1 MSQEDNRRYEYILE
15 EFPYSIG
22 IRYPRNGFMNSFFY
36 MFEDAVKETL
46 EDYNEKHSER
56 IELEMHC
63 GSSYEQEV
71 VIIVKNDIVYE
82 INTKIQKENGWTLQS
97 ALEFCGKIKLAL
109 KDTLNK
115 KHDEIINQQKIN
127 ELKIEKAKQEEDIKF
142 LFEYY
147 YYFMQN
153 DEKSLTYV
161 KKLAN
166 RYKNSDFYA
175 RKLYWIYRELA
186 YKYKNKNFLRIIKNM
201 EGKRNREA
209 F

>member
-1 MSQEDNRRYEYILE
+1 MRQDDIIYERILE

-22 IRYPRNGFMNSFFY
+22 IKYPRNGFMNSFFY
-36 MFEDAVKETL
+36 MFKDAVKETL
-46 EDYNEKHSER
+46 EKYNKKHSEK

-71 VIIVKNDIVYE
+71 VIIVKNEIVYT
-82 INTKIQKENGWTLQS
+82 IDTKNQKKNGWTLQS
-97 ALEFCGKIKLAL
+97 VLEFCGKIKQAL
-109 KDTLNK
+109 KDTLNSN
-115 KHDEIINQQKIN
+115 HDEIIGQQKLN
-127 ELKIEKAKQEEDIKF
+127 ELKLEKAKQEHDIKF

-147 YYFMQN
+147 YYFVQS

-166 RYKNSDFYA
+166 RYKNSHFYA

-186 YKYKNKNFLRIIKNM
+186 YKYKNKNFLRIIKTM
-201 EGKRNREA
+201 GDRENSKA

>member
-1 MSQEDNRRYEYILE
+1 MRQDDIRYEHILE

-22 IRYPRNGFMNSFFY
+22 IKYPQNSFMNSFFY
-36 MFEDAVKETL
+36 MFKDAVKETL
-46 EDYNEKHSER
+46 EDFNKKHSEK

-71 VIIVKNDIVYE
+71 VIIVKNEIVYT
-82 INTKIQKENGWTLQS
+82 IDTKNQKENGWTLQS
-97 ALEFCGKIKLAL
+97 ASEFCEKVKAAL
-109 KDTLNK
+109 KDTLNNR
-115 KHDEIINQQKIN
+115 HDEIIEQQKQN
-127 ELKIEKAKQEEDIKF
+127 ELKVEKAKQEHDIKF

-147 YYFMQN
+147 YYFVQS

-161 KKLAN
+161 KKLAK
-166 RYKNSDFYA
+166 RYKNSHFYA

-186 YKYKNKNFLRIIKNM
+186 YKYKNKNFLRIIKTM
-201 EGKRNREA
+201 GGKENREA

>member
-1 MSQEDNRRYEYILE
+1 MSQEDNRRYEHILE

-22 IRYPRNGFMNSFFY
+22 IKYPRNSFMNSFFY
-36 MFEDAVKETL
+36 MFKDAVKETL
-46 EDYNEKHSER
+46 EKYNKKHSEK
-56 IELEMHC
+56 IELGMHC

-71 VIIVKNDIVYE
+71 EIIVKNDIVYE
-82 INTKIQKENGWTLQS
+82 IDTKIQKENGWTLQS
-97 ALEFCGKIKLAL
+97 ATEFCEKVKLAL
-109 KDTLNK
+109 KDTLNS
-115 KHDEIINQQKIN
+115 KHDEIIEQQKLN
-127 ELKIEKAKQEEDIKF
+127 ELKLEKANQEHDIKF

-147 YYFMQN
+147 YYFMQS

-166 RYKNSDFYA
+166 RYKNSHFYA

-186 YKYKNKNFLRIIKNM
+186 YKYKNKNFLRIVKAM
-201 EGKRNREA
+201 ENEENREL